1 MRIVP
6 ATIAPCRKAVA
17 DIDWRL
23 NVAMNIDIR
32 DRKES
37 I

>member
-1 MRIVP
+1 MTVP
-6 ATIAPCRKAVA
+6 AAISLCRKAVA

-23 NVAMNIDIR
+23 NVAINIDIR

>member
-6 ATIAPCRKAVA
+6 ATTAPCRKAVA
-17 DIDWRL
+17 DIDWRP

-32 DRKES
+32 NRKEF